1 MEQEKRGFAQAAMHY
16 GTLLGILWIISFAVY
31 VASLSI
37 PELSLLFLIL
47 FIISP
52 IYAGFLGIRY
62 RKQECE
68 NKLSFLN
75 SWAFMIITYLCAS
88 MLSAIACYIYFYYLD
103 NGAMISAFKE
113 QIEIYLAMDLG
124 EEMEQAMNNTY
135 EILSQLTAS
144 DITIQYFT
152 SNVFI
157 ASLLAP
163 ITSLFVFKK

>member
-1 MEQEKRGFAQAAMHY
+1 MKY
-16 GTLLGILWIISFAVY
+16 GTQLGILWIAAFAIYIKALTTPGLSF
-31 VASLSI
+31 
-37 PELSLLFLIL
+37 LFLAML
-47 FIISP
+47 VASP
-52 IYAGFLGIRY
+52 IYAGYLGIKY
-62 RKQECE
+62 RKRECD
-68 NKLSFLN
+68 NHLGFIN
-75 SWAFMIITYLCAS
+75 SWALMIIIYLCAAV
-88 MLSAIACYIYFYYLD
+88 LSAIACYIYFYYLD

-113 QIEIYLAMDLG
+113 QIDIYLAMDLG